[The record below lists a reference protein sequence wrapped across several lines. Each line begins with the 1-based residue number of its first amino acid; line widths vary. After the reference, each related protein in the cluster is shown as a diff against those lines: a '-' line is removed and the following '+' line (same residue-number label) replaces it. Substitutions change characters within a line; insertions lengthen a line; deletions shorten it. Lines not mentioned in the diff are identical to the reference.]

1 MYVIY
6 VLPII
11 FLLVAHNNLQKDFAF
26 EKKIFKKMKLNS
38 LNPLK
43 THLIQNCL
51 TCQKNQKWGAQ
62 NCY

>member
-6 VLPII
+6 VLSII
-11 FLLVAHNNLQKDFAF
+11 FLLVAHHNLQKDFAF
-26 EKKIFKKMKLNS
+26 EKKKMKLNS

-51 TCQKNQKWGAQ
+51 TL
-62 NCY
+62 